1 MHSVF
6 FLVLKP
12 LSKHYIS
19 WVTFLEFSGWT
30 WFFYRWTLARLINP
44 GATHIVITSFA
55 CTYTQ
60 SHWGSH
66 YTKKKKNKTKQK
78 KHTNIHLDK
87 FINFRFILPQR
98 SGRIIVVFTFVFS
111 VEIAWH
117 FSHISAAHFVQN
129 LIILTELFAAF
140 GALCDSSSWPS
151 RVWCM

>member
-1 MHSVF
+1 MNVVFLSLNFGQVNKSWCYPHCHYVICMHIYAKS
-6 FLVLKP
+6 LGQP
-12 LSKHYIS
+12 LY
-19 WVTFLEFSGWT
+19 
-30 WFFYRWTLARLINP
+30 
-44 GATHIVITSFA
+44 
-55 CTYTQ
+55 
-60 SHWGSH
+60 
-66 YTKKKKNKTKQK
+66 KKEKKQNKTK

>member
-1 MHSVF
+1 M
-6 FLVLKP
+6 LP
-12 LSKHYIS
+12 TLSLRHLHAHIRKVI
-19 WVTFLEFSGWT
+19 
-30 WFFYRWTLARLINP
+30 
-44 GATHIVITSFA
+44 GAAII
-55 CTYTQ
+55 Q
-60 SHWGSH
+60 
-66 YTKKKKNKTKQK
+66 KKKTKQNK
-78 KHTNIHLDK
+78 KKDTNIHLDK

-151 RVWCM
+151 RVRCM